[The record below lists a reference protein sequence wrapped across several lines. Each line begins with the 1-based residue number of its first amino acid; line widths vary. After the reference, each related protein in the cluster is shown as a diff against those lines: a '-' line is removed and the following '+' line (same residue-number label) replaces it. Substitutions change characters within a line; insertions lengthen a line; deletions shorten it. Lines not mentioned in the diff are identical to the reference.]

1 MLGQMPGT
9 IEIRSVPAALHRRL
23 KSRAASA
30 GMSLS
35 AYLLNELRDLAE
47 RSTVGQLR
55 ARLERLPP
63 INPSVSPARAVRAER
78 DRR

>member
-1 MLGQMPGT
+1 MPVT
-9 IEIRSVPAALHRRL
+9 IEIRNMPASLHRRL

-35 AYLLNELRDLAE
+35 AYLLSELRDLAE
-47 RSTVGQLR
+47 RPTVEELR
-55 ARLERLPP
+55 ARLERLPAMT
-63 INPSVSPARAVRAER
+63 PSVSPAQVIRAER